1 MAMKSTRTANFPEKE
16 EAKKIVLLDQATVNK
31 RLADFKTARAAC
43 INVKNAPTVLS
54 LFSNEEKRIFG
65 MSDGKLK
72 YVTDDDML
80 SKYDKVEAE
89 RKEDGSASYLSRDK
103 LPLLE
108 SKTVAYLYGYNTAKT
123 CTGTDLEVAAAS
135 MRGDPEGLQ
144 YIREY
149 DDHVVEKMNEA
160 FKVRDLSAISAML
173 LEVNLDP
180 SGSGAIGDKMMSYCH
195 GLLLVEAKI
204 DPAAVSSIE
213 ARNMIAEVLT
223 KYLGEVA
230 VKLGK
235 KMEVETK
242 GKGYSIDE
250 YCATLMELTKTFAR
264 QDDPFS
270 DFGKGGVDKKFQ
282 PSEEKGAGRGGPGRG
297 GGKGGRGGSKPTTAS
312 AETKPAY
319 FEGICSHCA
328 KKGHKKVDCR
338 NLHLPAVIVGQ
349 GHGQGHGQNSGPG
362 PSRKVALAW
371 KNLTFEQF
379 QEMHANQRK

>member
-1 MAMKSTRTANFPEKE
+1 
-16 EAKKIVLLDQATVNK
+16 
-31 RLADFKTARAAC
+31 
-43 INVKNAPTVLS
+43 
-54 LFSNEEKRIFG
+54 
-65 MSDGKLK
+65 
-72 YVTDDDML
+72 
-80 SKYDKVEAE
+80 
-89 RKEDGSASYLSRDK
+89 
-103 LPLLE
+103 
-108 SKTVAYLYGYNTAKT
+108 
-123 CTGTDLEVAAAS
+123 
-135 MRGDPEGLQ
+135 
-144 YIREY
+144 
-149 DDHVVEKMNEA
+149 
-160 FKVRDLSAISAML
+160 
-173 LEVNLDP
+173 
-180 SGSGAIGDKMMSYCH
+180 MMSYCH